1 MAGKTTLTEKTKKVI
16 LALYKDG
23 IQWRTIALSV
33 GISEVT
39 LLKWRNDNVLGI
51 YDDMERIR
59 REKLLAKAEAT
70 MEDLLDSDDEH
81 VKAKMSQFIG
91 ETLGKLHYSKQNDT
105 VVNVIL
111 PTPILDLGK
120 LVSTVPQKPLLNKG
134 SDVSVAQ

>member
-23 IQWRTIALSV
+23 IQWQTIALSV
-33 GISEVT
+33 GVSEVT

-59 REKLLAKAEAT
+59 REKLLAKAEET
-70 MEDLLDSDDEH
+70 MNELLDSEDDH

-105 VVNVIL
+105 VINVIM

-120 LVSTVPQKPLLNKG
+120 LVSTIPQKPLLNK
-134 SDVSVAQ
+134 DNTVNVVQ

>member
-23 IQWRTIALSV
+23 IQWQTIALSV
-33 GISEVT
+33 GVSEVT

-59 REKLLAKAEAT
+59 REKLLSKAEKT
-70 MEDLLDSDDEH
+70 MEELLDSEDDH
-81 VKAKMSQFIG
+81 VKAKMSQFLG

-105 VVNVIL
+105 VINVVL

-120 LVSTVPQKPLLNKG
+120 LVSTIPNESQKTLEK
-134 SDVSVAQ
+134 

>member
-23 IQWRTIALSV
+23 IQWQTIALSV
-33 GISEVT
+33 GVSEVT
-39 LLKWRNDNVLGI
+39 LLKWRNENVLGI

-70 MEDLLDSDDEH
+70 MTELLDSEDDH

-105 VVNVIL
+105 VVNVIM

-120 LVSTVPQKPLLNKG
+120 LVSTVPEKALLDKG
-134 SDVSVAQ
+134 STE